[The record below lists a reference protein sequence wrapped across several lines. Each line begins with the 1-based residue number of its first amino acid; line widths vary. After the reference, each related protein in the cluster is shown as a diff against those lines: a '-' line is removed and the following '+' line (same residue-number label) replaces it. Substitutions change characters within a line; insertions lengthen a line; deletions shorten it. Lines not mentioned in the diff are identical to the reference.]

1 MDDPHSLSSKYLKVK
16 LHKPMNAIMIH
27 GFYYKDL
34 NDGSLPLPFVLLQD
48 ETDKEW
54 LALIKE

>member
-1 MDDPHSLSSKYLKVK
+1 
-16 LHKPMNAIMIH
+16 MNAIMIH

-34 NDGSLPLPFVLLQD
+34 NDGLLPLPFVLLQD

>member
-1 MDDPHSLSSKYLKVK
+1 
-16 LHKPMNAIMIH
+16 MNANEIH
-27 GFYYKDL
+27 GFYCNDL
-34 NDGSLPLPFVLLQD
+34 HDDTLLLPFALLQD

>member
-1 MDDPHSLSSKYLKVK
+1 
-16 LHKPMNAIMIH
+16 MIH
-27 GFYYKDL
+27 EFYYKDL
-34 NDGSLPLPFVLLQD
+34 NDGILLLPFVLLQD

>member
-1 MDDPHSLSSKYLKVK
+1 
-16 LHKPMNAIMIH
+16 MIH